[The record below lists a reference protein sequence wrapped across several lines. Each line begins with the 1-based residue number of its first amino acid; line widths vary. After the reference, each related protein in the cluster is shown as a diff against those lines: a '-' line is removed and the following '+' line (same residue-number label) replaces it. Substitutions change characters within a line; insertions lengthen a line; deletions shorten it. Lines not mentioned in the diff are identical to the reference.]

1 MQEDRGTTPS
11 LLREAA
17 SLLEEAATAAA
28 AGRQEDAQRALDQA
42 DRLTRRARRGQSAQS
57 EQPDL
62 PAEAEVRATGPDKPP
77 RLVVLDE
84 PAQDTSTREIVIGAL
99 DALGVPAAPR
109 DIAHVARARFNV
121 AVDPRALGS
130 LRRDERRAWANPRTV
145 RSTYICVALDAKR
158 LVPYR
163 GLLTLSSWDLPRRLI
178 TPLSPRVDHLRATGN
193 LVRLL
198 AWLRGVDAE
207 AAGRL
212 ELLVRRYAATIPG
225 AGSGSGPID
234 TEQVAAA
241 AAAELE
247 LLESEDTAERLEAA
261 ERARARLDE
270 EALIWGA
277 PLKVLRGSG

>member
-1 MQEDRGTTPS
+1 MSS

-17 SLLEEAATAAA
+17 ALLEQAATDAA
-28 AGRQEDAQRALDQA
+28 AGHEDDAQRALDQA
-42 DRLTRRARRGQSAQS
+42 ERLTRRARRRRSAGPERS
-57 EQPDL
+57 GVL
-62 PAEAEVRATGPDKPP
+62 PEARVRATVPDGFPW
-77 RLVVLDE
+77 VVAADE
-84 PAQDTSTREIVIGAL
+84 PVQDTSTREVVIGAL
-99 DALGVPAAPR
+99 DVLGVPTAPR
-109 DIAHVARARFNV
+109 DIVHVARARFNA

-163 GLLTLSSWDLPRRLI
+163 GLLTLSSWDLPRRLV

-193 LVRLL
+193 LAKLL
-198 AWLRGVDAE
+198 AWLRGVDAD

-212 ELLVRRYAATIPG
+212 EGLVRRYAATIPG
-225 AGSGSGPID
+225 AGSGRGPVD
-234 TEQVAAA
+234 PDQVAAA

-247 LLESEDTAERLEAA
+247 LLEPEDTAERMEAA